1 MQLYPQGRSRWYPL
15 DRRLGEPQ
23 SRSGRGGEEKNSQ
36 LLSGLELPFI
46 QLEAQRYTT
55 GLSRLRNC
63 YTTNTKLLL
72 LFLCFFLIL
81 LSSFCGLGIEQNKI
95 RHTNFS
101 LDPK

>member
-1 MQLYPQGRSRWYPL
+1 
-15 DRRLGEPQ
+15 
-23 SRSGRGGEEKNSQ
+23 
-36 LLSGLELPFI
+36 
-46 QLEAQRYTT
+46 
-55 GLSRLRNC
+55 
-63 YTTNTKLLL
+63 LLL